1 MLRAEAELTDPQ
13 KALNGERGED
23 GRQQLD
29 PFPSPVE
36 GGSSLRAYEDKV
48 LLSLSL
54 PLRSNQTQI
63 SQGKVNGVG

>member
-29 PFPSPVE
+29 PLPSPVA

-48 LLSLSL
+48 LLSLSCSL
-54 PLRSNQTQI
+54 FLSALIRLGSLW
-63 SQGKVNGVG
+63 GK

>member
-13 KALNGERGED
+13 KAPNGERGED

>member
-1 MLRAEAELTDPQ
+1 MVVIKVRHAKTEAELTDPQ

-36 GGSSLRAYEDKV
+36 GGSSE
-48 LLSLSL
+48 
-54 PLRSNQTQI
+54 
-63 SQGKVNGVG
+63 GV